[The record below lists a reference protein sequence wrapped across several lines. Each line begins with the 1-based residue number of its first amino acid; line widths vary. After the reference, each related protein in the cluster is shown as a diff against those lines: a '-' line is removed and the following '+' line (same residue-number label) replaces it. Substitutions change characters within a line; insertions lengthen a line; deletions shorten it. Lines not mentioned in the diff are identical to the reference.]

1 MLKGLVEGVRAD
13 TAERS
18 IFMLV
23 SRPEGMM
30 DIRRDRAI
38 MAQGGLSNYP
48 EPFALDFC
56 FGFI

>member
-1 MLKGLVEGVRAD
+1 MGVSVDAV
-13 TAERS
+13 ERS

-30 DIRRDRAI
+30 DIRRGRAI
-38 MAQGGLSNYP
+38 MAQGSLSDYP

>member
-1 MLKGLVEGVRAD
+1 
-13 TAERS
+13 
-18 IFMLV
+18 
-23 SRPEGMM
+23 M

-38 MAQGGLSNYP
+38 MAQDGLSDYQ

>member
-1 MLKGLVEGVRAD
+1 MGLVKGVSVDAV
-13 TAERS
+13 ERS

-30 DIRRDRAI
+30 DIRRGRAI
-38 MAQGGLSNYP
+38 MAQGSLSDYP

>member
-1 MLKGLVEGVRAD
+1 MLKGLVKGVSAD
-13 TAERS
+13 VAERS

-30 DIRRDRAI
+30 NIRRDRAI
-38 MAQGGLSNYP
+38 MAQGSLSDYP
-48 EPFALDFC
+48 KPFALDFC